1 MLEIRKV
8 ARRTKSCSKS
18 EKLLKSCRA
27 TSEQPYLNDVV
38 YRIQRGPRA
47 KPKVV
52 HRARLWQYRGD
63 ACADW
68 FNEPPEGQ
76 GANLPEGASTR

>member
-27 TSEQPYLNDVV
+27 TSGQPYATIMDQKTAQPLVNTSL
-38 YRIQRGPRA
+38 Q
-47 KPKVV
+47 
-52 HRARLWQYRGD
+52 L
-63 ACADW
+63 
-68 FNEPPEGQ
+68 
-76 GANLPEGASTR
+76 S